1 MNADSG
7 NFSLSA
13 FKRNTAGM
21 VDTNTVLNR
30 TLKTAVYVRP
40 CALLGDLF
48 TPPGCKL
55 KGASLIPEYWLYVI
69 INEKLSDNIN
79 PLLHQYN
86 DTVSP
91 YRPVPH
97 RNDAQ
102 KPRPLPYHAVVLSR
116 LPLEPHTPQ
125 DHKTTPA
132 TSDYLFISFMYWTIY
147 YT

>member
-30 TLKTAVYVRP
+30 TLKTAVYGFRNVRP
-40 CALLGDLF
+40 CAHLGDLF

-69 INEKLSDNIN
+69 INEKLSDKIN

-86 DTVSP
+86 DVSIMTYQP
-91 YRPVPH
+91 AYLGYSFL
-97 RNDAQ
+97 Q
-102 KPRPLPYHAVVLSR
+102 KVFKLWNNS
-116 LPLEPHTPQ
+116 TFQ
-125 DHKTTPA
+125 QHKNKEGKTY
-132 TSDYLFISFMYWTIY
+132 SLV
-147 YT
+147 